1 MDGLSLLLNL
11 VGAVALLLWGV
22 RMVRTGMTRAFGA
35 ALRQALSAC
44 SRSRVHAFGG
54 GLFVAGLLQSSTA
67 TALLLSSFTGRG
79 LITLGVALAMMLGAD
94 VGATLAAQVL
104 SFDLSW
110 LSPLAIA
117 AGTFLFLGSPSDR
130 VRHVARIF
138 IGLGLMLLAL
148 HLIATAAAPLRQSPA
163 FMAVI
168 GGMHDE
174 AVLALLIAAAI
185 TWLVHSSLS
194 IVLLIMSFT
203 TAGLMPVEIAF
214 AMVLGTN
221 IGGAV
226 APFFDQAA
234 APAAARRV
242 PLGNIVMR
250 TATAIA
256 VLYFVP
262 RLVPLLAHV
271 DTTPARLVINFH
283 TAFNLATA
291 LVFLPLVGLVARLCV
306 RILPEKPE
314 SADPGRPR
322 YLDPN
327 VLDAP
332 SEALACAM
340 RETLHLGDRVEV
352 MLRQTM
358 EVLERD
364 DPRLTKEIEKSDD
377 AIDKLYEAIKLYLI
391 AVSRQELSLEES
403 RRSVDILTFTTNLE
417 HVGDI
422 IDKNLM
428 ELAAKKSRNR
438 YTFSAQGLVELKAF
452 HGRVMDNLR
461 LAFNVFA
468 TRDLTLARRL
478 LAEKTSIRDAELRA
492 AESHFDRLREGRP
505 ESLETSSIHLD
516 IVRDLKRINSHL
528 TSVAYPIL
536 EAAGELRETRLRSDQ
551 AATETST
558 LPGRTATS

>member
-1 MDGLSLLLNL
+1 
-11 VGAVALLLWGV
+11 
-22 RMVRTGMTRAFGA
+22 MVRTGMTRAFGA

-104 SFDLSW
+104 SFDVTW

-130 VRHVARIF
+130 VRHMARIG

-148 HLIATAAAPLRQSPA
+148 HLIAATAAPLRQSPA
-163 FMAVI
+163 FMAVAS
-168 GGMHDE
+168 GMHDE
-174 AVLALLIAAAI
+174 AVLAMLIAAAI

-194 IVLLIMSFT
+194 MVLLIMSFT

-226 APFFDQAA
+226 APFFDQAG

-242 PLGNIVMR
+242 PLGNILMR
-250 TATAIA
+250 TATALA
-256 VLYFVP
+256 VLFLVP
-262 RLVPLLAHV
+262 RLVPLLAQIEAE
-271 DTTPARLVINFH
+271 PARLVINFH
-283 TAFNLATA
+283 TAFNLLTA
-291 LVFLPLVGLVARLCV
+291 LIFLPLVGLVARLCV
-306 RILPEKPE
+306 RMLPEKPE
-314 SADPGRPR
+314 STDPGRPR